1 MRREN
6 RRPEERKYQEWKTG
20 NALMSWAIV
29 GKFENY
35 TSHDGKDKA
44 VIIFGNHPIKVW
56 VCLNH

>member
-1 MRREN
+1 MRRDN
-6 RRPEERKYQEWKTG
+6 RRPEERKYQELKTG

-44 VIIFGNHPIKVW
+44 R
-56 VCLNH
+56 L